1 MLKQAIGH
9 GGLFLR
15 KAKRKT
21 RPPSSVHHTHNG
33 AGHTDPA
40 GPVNP
45 PAPQPQSGSF
55 AYLFPELVADPRNT
69 LPVGAVTIEAL
80 RALGAAMAEAQ
91 SSLPATAIP
100 AGYTYF
106 GQFVDHDITK
116 QNVAP
121 QDQHLFAITDDDF
134 APLTVEQIRTRLIN
148 ERTAPFDLDS
158 LYGKPARRRGAKM
171 VLGPN
176 EQALPNDAPH
186 NALPPGKDP
195 ANNDVPRAPV
205 GHRRFK
211 PGQALIGDPRNDENL
226 IISQMQVA
234 FLKFHNRLV
243 ETQGLTF
250 QQAAQAVR
258 QHYQAVV
265 IFDYLR
271 RLLEP
276 AVVDQVLASNYFF
289 RPLPPT
295 GLFMPLEFSV
305 AAFRFGHSMV
315 RPAYRYNMNFATAPL
330 DDLFKFTAFSGQIGQ
345 PAADGSI
352 PLTTVPRNWIIQW
365 ENFLPFPD
373 ANAPQ
378 PAMPLD
384 TALALPLAELPGQE
398 KIMARLAQRNL
409 LRGYLLNLPTG
420 QSVARTIG
428 GDAAVLSR
436 AAMLRAANPAD
447 WQVLQAYPFLL
458 ERTPLWYY
466 ILLEAKA
473 HHNGQ
478 RLGLVGSTIVAETI
492 IGLIRQSKNSIL
504 QDPTW
509 QPTLGAG
516 YPVNRKQLELHH
528 LIEFAGVGPVVDG

>member
-15 KAKRKT
+15 KAKRQT
-21 RPPSSVHHTHNG
+21 RTHTHLSNG
-33 AGHTDPA
+33 AGHAIPA
-40 GPVNP
+40 APSNTTVNQL
-45 PAPQPQSGSF
+45 ASQSQGNRF
-55 AYLFPELVADPRNT
+55 AHLFPELLADPQNT

-80 RALGAAMAEAQ
+80 RALGAAMAAAE
-91 SSLPATAIP
+91 SNLPATTIP

-116 QNVAP
+116 QNVAQ
-121 QDQHLFAITDDDF
+121 QDQEIFDITGDDF
-134 APLTVEQIRTRLIN
+134 APLPMEQIRDKLIN

-158 LYGKPARRRGAKM
+158 LYTKPARRRGDKM

-176 EQALPNDAPH
+176 AQTLPNNAPP

-195 ANNDVPRAPV
+195 ANNDVPRAPA
-205 GHRRFK
+205 GHRRFTA
-211 PGQALIGDPRNDENL
+211 GQALIGDPRNDENL

-243 ETQGLTF
+243 RTQGLTF
-250 QQAAQAVR
+250 SQAVKAVR

-265 IFDYLR
+265 IFDYLQR
-271 RLLEP
+271 VLDP
-276 AVVDQVLASNYFF
+276 TVVAQVLASNYFY

-315 RPAYRYNMNFATAPL
+315 RPVYRYNLNFDAATL
-330 DDLFKFTAFSGQIGQ
+330 DNLFHFTAFSGQIGQ
-345 PAADGSI
+345 VDGEGHGFA
-352 PLTTVPRNWIIQW
+352 TVPRNWIIQW
-365 ENFLPFPD
+365 ENFLPL
-373 ANAPQ
+373 NAAVTPQ
-378 PAMPLD
+378 AAMPID
-384 TALALPLAELPGQE
+384 TALALPLAELPQQE

-420 QSVARTIG
+420 QSVARAIG
-428 GDAAVLSR
+428 GDDAVLSHT
-436 AAMLRAANPAD
+436 AMLRAANPTD
-447 WQVLQAYPFLL
+447 WQVLQNYPFLL

-466 ILLEAKA
+466 ILLEAKHQHA
-473 HHNGQ
+473 GQ

-492 IGLIRQSKNSIL
+492 IGLIRQSQDSIL
-504 QDPTW
+504 LDPAW

-516 YPVNRKQLELHH
+516 FPSDRTQLQLGD
-528 LIEFAGVGPVVDG
+528 IIKFAGLGPVR